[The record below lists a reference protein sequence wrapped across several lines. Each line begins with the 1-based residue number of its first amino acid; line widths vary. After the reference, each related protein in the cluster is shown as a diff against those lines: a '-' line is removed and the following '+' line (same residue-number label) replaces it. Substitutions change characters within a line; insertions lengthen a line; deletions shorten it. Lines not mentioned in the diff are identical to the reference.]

1 MSLFDD
7 NPQRPPEP
15 DLDSQPLDSDSTG
28 SSSQAPLSAHLGSDP
43 ISLAAA
49 APPWK
54 RTSFLPEDLRISWS
68 WAHLFVF
75 LVFCF
80 GSLLLVQVGAVL
92 MLTANKHLT
101 QKQLQQMIESKP
113 QFLVEIGRASCRER
127 V

>member
-15 DLDSQPLDSDSTG
+15 DLDSQPLDSDATG
-28 SSSQAPLSAHLGSDP
+28 SSSEAPLSAPLGGDP

-68 WAHLFVF
+68 WAHLIVF
-75 LVFCF
+75 LVFGF
-80 GSLLLVQVGAVL
+80 GSLLLVQEGA
-92 MLTANKHLT
+92 A
-101 QKQLQQMIESKP
+101 
-113 QFLVEIGRASCRER
+113 AAREMGSPP
-127 V
+127 